1 MVVIELILYRT
12 RKVDCKAMVRL
23 LLSEDGQ
30 SLDVVESNLDHS
42 NHVISKEM
50 YLHLPIQRRLDKA
63 HKMQAETLLSVCGNA
78 QLVQQHMQNV
88 SGKVILLKDIANINH
103 QLKKQ
108 TMQNNLKS
116 VLQQLEATGDSVAD
130 VLVSEDNSFRGI
142 FYQDLYMQSVFE
154 AYPEMLL
161 VGATFTL
168 TGLQVTAYLMLVIDG
183 NGQSEVVSLLLLADE
198 SRTTVSA
205 AVEAFQH
212 HNPAW
217 LKTQTIL
224 TDNDFAERQVFAA
237 LFPGME
243 CHLLF

>member
-1 MVVIELILYRT
+1 MPCRT

-42 NHVISKEM
+42 NHVISKEV
-50 YLHLPIQRRLDKA
+50 YLHLPMQRRLDKA

-78 QLVQQHMQNV
+78 KLVQQHMQNI
-88 SGKVILLKDIANINH
+88 SGKVVLLKDIANISH
-103 QLKKQ
+103 KMKKQ
-108 TMQNNLKS
+108 AMPNNLKY
-116 VLQQLEATGDSVAD
+116 VLQQLEATGDSAVD

-154 AYPEMLL
+154 AYPELLL
-161 VGATFTL
+161 VGETFKL
-168 TGLQVTAYLMLVIDG
+168 TGLQMSAYLMLVVDG

-198 SRTTVSA
+198 SRSTVFA

-224 TDNDFAERQVFAA
+224 TDNNFAEREVFTA
-237 LFPGME
+237 LFPGTSFNV
-243 CHLLF
+243 LLSTE